1 RRVPRDRGV
10 EVVEQPGARHVHLA
24 DQQFLG
30 WAAVD
35 AQAPFD
41 PRLLE
46 RLLGG
51 EPGERAGRAEHGV
64 AAAVAVAARDERVL
78 GGLRLL
84 REAGQRVVLGEDA
97 DDRAA
102 LTPLGDEGGR
112 HVRDAALDA
121 EAVPLEQVGQPL
133 GGARL
138 EQARLRV
145 APDLAVHLGERSRPR
160 VDVLD
165 RPLLRALQP
174 VGQNGGHQALL
185 ARPVWA
191 ASIPRGRSVY
201 WRPEE
206 GVTETRPTLRIARG
220 RPRLLDAPVGAE
232 LVRRGVRWRKH
243 GLLTDAD
250 AVRQVHVEMLEAGAE
265 LIRTNTLGLNG
276 RIFLDVFKS
285 PAHMAHIGAPGLDTL
300 APRLAARAVEIA
312 REAREQAGYLDVPVA
327 AVLSPLEH
335 VFRPDLVPES
345 EVAQREH
352 ADLARAMADAGA
364 DLFYVDALTTL
375 RETRAVLDA
384 VQPLGLPVIAAF
396 VVDERGDLLGGDAL
410 GVALARLGRC
420 EAVVLTG
427 APLEDLLLGLAAIG
441 ATPMPLGLAP
451 ICGYHDPPSWKFD
464 FHPRFGGAPAPE
476 AFASELVAALP
487 ADAAIVGAWCGAGPE
502 HISALRTGL
511 PWQWQGVEAGRA
523 GVWPD
528 DGTPSVPRPRER
540 SNEPGPSRGPAAPS
554 AGRDGR
560 NSSRPGLCGMTYAYV
575 AERLAA
581 RRPLILDGAI
591 GTEILRRD
599 LTWADHQNL
608 ARPDVIRALHVA
620 SVTAGADVIST
631 NTFQLSKR
639 SIRNHFRDA

>member
-1 RRVPRDRGV
+1 
-10 EVVEQPGARHVHLA
+10 
-24 DQQFLG
+24 
-30 WAAVD
+30 
-35 AQAPFD
+35 
-41 PRLLE
+41 
-46 RLLGG
+46 
-51 EPGERAGRAEHGV
+51 
-64 AAAVAVAARDERVL
+64 
-78 GGLRLL
+78 
-84 REAGQRVVLGEDA
+84 
-97 DDRAA
+97 
-102 LTPLGDEGGR
+102 
-112 HVRDAALDA
+112 
-121 EAVPLEQVGQPL
+121 
-133 GGARL
+133 
-138 EQARLRV
+138 
-145 APDLAVHLGERSRPR
+145 
-160 VDVLD
+160 
-165 RPLLRALQP
+165 
-174 VGQNGGHQALL
+174 
-185 ARPVWA
+185 
-191 ASIPRGRSVY
+191 
-201 WRPEE
+201 
-206 GVTETRPTLRIARG
+206 VTETRPTLRITRG

-312 REAREQAGYLDVPVA
+312 REAREQAGCLDVPVA

-384 VQPLGLPVIAAF
+384 VQGIGRPVIAAF
-396 VVDERGDLLGGDAL
+396 VVDERGDLLGGEALGDAL
-410 GVALARLGRC
+410 ALARLCRC

-451 ICGYHDPPSWKFD
+451 ICGYYDPPSWKFD

-502 HISALRTGL
+502 HISALR
-511 PWQWQGVEAGRA
+511 
-523 GVWPD
+523 D
-528 DGTPSVPRPRER
+528 
-540 SNEPGPSRGPAAPS
+540 
-554 AGRDGR
+554 
-560 NSSRPGLCGMTYAYV
+560 
-575 AERLAA
+575 RLALAVAGGGSGPGGGVA
-581 RRPLILDGAI
+581 R
-591 GTEILRRD
+591 
-599 LTWADHQNL
+599 
-608 ARPDVIRALHVA
+608 
-620 SVTAGADVIST
+620 
-631 NTFQLSKR
+631 
-639 SIRNHFRDA
+639 